1 MWCLLFSGS
10 VSRMAHEVLHSP
22 FIGYL
27 NQKLSLF
34 YGPVSALSPRI
45 SQIARHGF
53 HVFVYP
59 AFHDDDLV
67 ASENLEKNYLECMR
81 SQTWSN
87 FVHVLSSWRFA
98 LATIKE
104 MRVCCLFIKS
114 ESVKQYVI
122 RPSSLGVHG
131 RDETL
136 FS

>member
-59 AFHDDDLV
+59 AFHDDDLI
-67 ASENLEKNYLECMR
+67 ASENLEKKLSGMHEITNLVEFCSCAIILEVCSRNYQGDEGVLP
-81 SQTWSN
+81 
-87 FVHVLSSWRFA
+87 VH
-98 LATIKE
+98 
-104 MRVCCLFIKS
+104 
-114 ESVKQYVI
+114 
-122 RPSSLGVHG
+122 
-131 RDETL
+131 
-136 FS
+136 